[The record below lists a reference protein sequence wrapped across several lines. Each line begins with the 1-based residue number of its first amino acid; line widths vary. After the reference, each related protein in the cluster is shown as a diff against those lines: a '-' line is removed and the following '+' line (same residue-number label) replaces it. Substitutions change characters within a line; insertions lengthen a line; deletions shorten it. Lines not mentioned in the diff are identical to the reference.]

1 MGYIDLKRK
10 NFQTVN
16 KVEKNF
22 YHTRTLVNKTKLKKP
37 TEFTLSYYYFP
48 MEKDLNYYSN
58 KLKILDQRKKI
69 CTKFCLNRPSG
80 SNFFF

>member
-22 YHTRTLVNKTKLKKP
+22 YHTRTLVNKTKLKNP
-37 TEFTLSYYYFP
+37 
-48 MEKDLNYYSN
+48 LNSHYLITIS
-58 KLKILDQRKKI
+58 LWRR
-69 CTKFCLNRPSG
+69 T
-80 SNFFF
+80 